1 MKKLTAEQKE
11 QLAEI
16 MRTIE
21 ELYEECSL
29 ICNGNIPHT
38 HWRSVRV
45 AAKYASK
52 AHMDV
57 IWLTTSNLSPDDN
70 GTQARGLE
78 YKRRVMLKQ
87 YSNLRYAQ
95 QAEAGEINGET
106 K

>member
-11 QLAEI
+11 QLADI
-16 MRTIE
+16 MRNIE
-21 ELYEECSL
+21 EMYEECSL

-38 HWRSVRV
+38 HWQSVRV

-52 AHMDV
+52 AHLDV

-87 YSNLRYAQ
+87 YSDLHFARQAQ
-95 QAEAGEINGET
+95 VGPGSLHG
-106 K
+106 